1 MSISKLFS
9 ILFVLCSFQINAQ
22 QIEWGNPQKLK
33 QKNLYNQIIGESG
46 GNIFLLRGKD
56 QDFRTDLIIEKYKNT
71 LALDVS
77 IPLPLTVNGSVERV
91 LLLRDELFVFISA
104 KNTVKNQIDLL
115 AQKMDLNFKPT
126 GNPQVLC
133 SMPES
138 AFLEKRNIQIKPN
151 ANKSLIGIMFISL
164 ADNGKGNL
172 NLYQY
177 DMNLQQR
184 FGKQFHL
191 DEEEKGVFTSAFD
204 LSNSGE
210 TFVMIDYPIKDY
222 KGERE
227 DPRKFFLY
235 VYYPTT
241 DKILEYDIQA
251 KDSFSIDELGM
262 CLNNYNQTIS
272 VTGLY
277 SESEKIE
284 TKGYFYRRYN
294 YISTNL
300 EYSSFKMFD
309 EFFLNKLSSAK
320 IEKFNPDLN
329 DFYIRK
335 IVPRSDGGLIVLAEK
350 FFQTRQTYTYYV
362 NNFPQTST
370 RIVYNFDETAI
381 YSINPDGKIQFNEVI
396 KKHQSSVGDGGYFS
410 SIISIPT
417 LDYIQV
423 LYNNEGNE
431 QTDITLYSMN
441 YEGISQNKIVVKS
454 SNTNAAIIPTEYK
467 QISANSGIICAIR
480 DKRFTLM
487 RITF

>member
-1 MSISKLFS
+1 
-9 ILFVLCSFQINAQ
+9 
-22 QIEWGNPQKLK
+22 
-33 QKNLYNQIIGESG
+33 
-46 GNIFLLRGKD
+46 
-56 QDFRTDLIIEKYKNT
+56 
-71 LALDVS
+71 
-77 IPLPLTVNGSVERV
+77 
-91 LLLRDELFVFISA
+91 
-104 KNTVKNQIDLL
+104 
-115 AQKMDLNFKPT
+115 
-126 GNPQVLC
+126 
-133 SMPES
+133 
-138 AFLEKRNIQIKPN
+138 
-151 ANKSLIGIMFISL
+151 
-164 ADNGKGNL
+164 
-172 NLYQY
+172 
-177 DMNLQQR
+177 
-184 FGKQFHL
+184 
-191 DEEEKGVFTSAFD
+191 
-204 LSNSGE
+204 
-210 TFVMIDYPIKDY
+210 
-222 KGERE
+222 
-227 DPRKFFLY
+227 
-235 VYYPTT
+235 
-241 DKILEYDIQA
+241 
-251 KDSFSIDELGM
+251 
-262 CLNNYNQTIS
+262 
-272 VTGLY
+272 
-277 SESEKIE
+277 
-284 TKGYFYRRYN
+284 
-294 YISTNL
+294 
-300 EYSSFKMFD
+300 MFD